1 METII
6 HHEGNGRVG
15 SRDLSACPGDSYPF
29 RIYRIRHR
37 SSFDLVFSDTSA
49 ERMVASLCLFGAAGR
64 GVMDD
69 SAGLDDRRGRHR
81 VAQAVCI
88 RERISWEEFASL
100 HYNFSSKYF
109 TVRDS
114 DGRKIVD
121 TAFHAEGPM
130 FMNKVRERTRLPMKI
145 TRPGALK
152 RKAIELPPYVGRK

>member
-1 METII
+1 METIV
-6 HHEGNGRVG
+6 HHEGNDRVG
-15 SRDLSACPGDSYPF
+15 SRDLSARPGDSYPF

-49 ERMVASLCLFGAAGR
+49 ERMVASLCLFGAAGG

-81 VAQAVCI
+81 VAQVVWI
-88 RERISWEEFASL
+88 REKSRWEEVASL
-100 HYNFSSKYF
+100 HYNLGSKYF

-114 DGRKIVD
+114 NGRKIVH

-130 FMNKVRERTRLPMKI
+130 FMNKVRERT
-145 TRPGALK
+145 
-152 RKAIELPPYVGRK
+152 